1 MDLPAVEIGIST
13 SAYENFP
20 LDAALERISHLSNR
34 AEVLSEARHSLLN
47 PKNVR
52 AMKSFG
58 LNYTV
63 HGLSWTS
70 TWPASTHLCGT
81 PA

>member
-34 AEVLSEARHSLLN
+34 AEVLSEAFDTMKTRLADAF
-47 PKNVR
+47 KKEKAIER
-52 AMKSFG
+52 ATI
-58 LNYTV
+58 L
-63 HGLSWTS
+63 
-70 TWPASTHLCGT
+70 
-81 PA
+81 